1 MAAAELSPPQLPKH
15 SQAFIIVL
23 EMNETMELKKS
34 RRSAGGGGGGIIL
47 ILIQDLL

>member
-1 MAAAELSPPQLPKH
+1 MAVAELSPPQLPKH

-23 EMNETMELKKS
+23 EMNETMELKS
-34 RRSAGGGGGGIIL
+34 HGGPAGGGGGIIL